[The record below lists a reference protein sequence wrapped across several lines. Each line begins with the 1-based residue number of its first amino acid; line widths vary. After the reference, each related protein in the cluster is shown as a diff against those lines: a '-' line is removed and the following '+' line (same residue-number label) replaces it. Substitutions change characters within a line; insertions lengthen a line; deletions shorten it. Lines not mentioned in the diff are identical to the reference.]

1 MIFVDSSA
9 WSAAF
14 VHADPDRQRARSW
27 LRQNFQ
33 RLLTTD
39 YIIDETLTVI
49 RARSHLNRAI
59 RVGQKLFDQAFV
71 TIEWV
76 TPDDVR
82 RAWNVF
88 RNYRDK
94 HWSFTDC
101 ISRVVMERLDIK
113 QAFAF
118 DDDFRQFGTVTVVP

>member
-9 WSAAF
+9 WCAAF
-14 VHADPDRQRARSW
+14 VPTDPDHEPARAW
-27 LRQNFQ
+27 LRQNAR
-33 RLLTTD
+33 RLVTTD
-39 YIIDETLTVI
+39 YIIDETLTII

-71 TIEWV
+71 TVEWV
-76 TPDDVR
+76 TQNDVR

-88 RNYRDK
+88 CSYRDK
-94 HWSFTDC
+94 NWSFTDC
-101 ISRVVMERLDIK
+101 ISRVVMERLDIS